1 MASEPY
7 GVVEETERFVRLD
20 GEHGG
25 QVVMLDADA
34 AGTVDGIRRRGYDGS
49 EQPVAEAD
57 VAVAEVTTRDIDR
70 GDSPHFLLKEITESP
85 DSLAKTLRGKI
96 VDTDGRLRA
105 FVGGRALPPTSPPGW
120 PPARS
125 PGSG

>member
-1 MASEPY
+1 M
-7 GVVEETERFVRLD
+7 RLD

-25 QVVMLDADA
+25 QVVVLDAAA
-34 AGTVDGIRRRGYDGS
+34 AGTLDGIRRRGYDGS
-49 EQPVAEAD
+49 EQPVTEAD
-57 VAVAEVTTRDIDR
+57 VATAEVTTRDIDR

-96 VDTDGRLRA
+96 VERDGRLRA
-105 FVGGRALPPTSPPGW
+105 VVGGRALPARRSPPAW